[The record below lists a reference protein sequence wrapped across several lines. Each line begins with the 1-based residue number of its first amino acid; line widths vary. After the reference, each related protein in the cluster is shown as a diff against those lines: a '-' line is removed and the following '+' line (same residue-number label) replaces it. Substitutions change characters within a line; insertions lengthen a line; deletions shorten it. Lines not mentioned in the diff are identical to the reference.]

1 MALGVATNIGS
12 LNAQRSLASSQAGLA
27 TALQRLS
34 SGLRINSAKDDAA
47 GLAISERMSAQIR
60 GLDMAARNANDAISL
75 AQTTEGALQEASDIL
90 QRMRDLSVQSANDTN
105 SATDRA
111 SLQQE
116 VSQLQAELTRIST
129 STAFNGRN
137 VLDGTLSSGAI
148 FQVGALQ
155 NQTITV
161 SVGSASAAAMGNN
174 VTTQT
179 GNGTAGIT
187 VAQASAATV
196 AVTNNVTAQTLN
208 LAGSLGATTVT
219 VAANNSAQTVAT
231 AVNNVVAST
240 GISASAVTYARLNN
254 FGVGATGSVAFTL
267 GGNAGSTTI
276 NATVVATNDLTA
288 LVTAINTATAATG
301 ITAALDSAGNGSLI
315 MTDSKGADITI
326 QDVLIN
332 GGGFTSRTLDF
343 AGGSLSSAGTFTATT
358 AVILGATVNSDS
370 SRVGGILTLSSSST
384 FSVSPNAANTTLLAN
399 NTVALNSVATIS
411 VATQL
416 GAGAAITTLDAAL
429 NFVNS
434 LRGTLGAVQNRMTA
448 LIGNL
453 QNVSGNLSEARS
465 RIRDADFAAET
476 ANLTK
481 GEIAQQAGVAMLAQ
495 ANSSPQLVLKLLQ

>member
-1 MALGVATNIGS
+1 MLGVATNIGS
-12 LNAQRSLASSQAGLA
+12 LNAQRSLATSQNALS
-27 TALQRLS
+27 TALERLS
-34 SGLRINSAKDDAA
+34 SGLRVNSAKDDAA

-60 GLDMAARNANDAISL
+60 GLDQAARNANDAISL

-105 SATDRA
+105 SASDRA

-116 VSQLQAELTRIST
+116 VAQLQAELTRISS

-137 VLDGTLSSGAI
+137 VLDGSLSTGAV

-179 GNGTAGIT
+179 GNGTSGIT
-187 VAQASAATV
+187 LAQASAATV

-208 LAGSLGATTVT
+208 IAGSLGATSVT

-231 AVNNVVAST
+231 AINNVVALT
-240 GISASAVTYARLNN
+240 GVSASAVTYARLNN
-254 FGVGATGSVAFTL
+254 FQASATGAVAFTL
-267 GGNAGSTTI
+267 GGNAGSTTV
-276 NATVVATNDLTA
+276 NATLVSTADLTS
-288 LVTAINTATAATG
+288 LVAAINTTTAATG
-301 ITAALDSAGNGSLI
+301 ITAALDSSGTSSLI
-315 MTDSKGADITI
+315 LTDSKGADITI

-332 GGGFTSRTLDF
+332 GGGNVSKTMDF
-343 AGGSLSSAGTFTATT
+343 AGGSLSSAGVFTATT
-358 AVILGATVNSDS
+358 AVTVGATTVSDS
-370 SRVGGILTLSSSST
+370 SRVGGILTLSSSSA
-384 FSVSPNAANTTLLAN
+384 FSVSPNAANTTLLAT
-399 NTVALNSVATIS
+399 NTVALTSVASIS

-416 GAGAAITTLDAAL
+416 GAGGAITTIDAAL
-429 NFVNS
+429 SFVNS
-434 LRGTLGAVQNRMTA
+434 LRGTLGAVQNRMTN

-453 QNVSGNLSEARS
+453 QNVAGNLSEARS

-481 GEIAQQAGVAMLAQ
+481 GQIAQQAGVAMLAQ
-495 ANSSPQLVLKLLQ
+495 ANSTPQLVLKLLQ